1 MDSVF
6 ISYEHH
12 DSAVAD
18 DLCAYLENNGHAC
31 WIAPRDI
38 VAGENYAGEIIR
50 GVKGACAFIVICSS
64 FTKDSGHVLN
74 EVSIAFD
81 QKIQIIPYCIEDT
94 DLGDNMDY
102 YLAAIHRIISTG
114 NRDDDFKTILETLE
128 NGRSL
133 PTQKDNKQRN
143 KHIGIIAALVAIIIA
158 VATAIAAGKIN
169 KSGSEASSSIPAPAE
184 EAVQIQEQVE
194 ESIAPESTEALTPA
208 TSEVQEPHHVK
219 IADEH
224 QAAPVVAEV
233 MEQDFPAA
241 IEEPVMDDAAQNA
254 VEADEEPAQEVQAKP
269 LRESLADAK
278 ALAELEGLA
287 EYYHVTINTSAQ
299 TIAESYLLICAQ
311 DGQIQYALSPQDASG
326 SRVNLRTGEKVDRI
340 DYTKGARVE
349 YVKL

>member
-1 MDSVF
+1 MNSVF
-6 ISYEHH
+6 ISFEHH

-50 GVKGACAFIVICSS
+50 GVKGSCAFIVVCSN

-114 NRDDDFKTILETLE
+114 NRDADFKTILETLE

-133 PTQKDNKQRN
+133 PINKDNKQRN
-143 KHIGIIAALVAIIIA
+143 KHIGIIAALAAIIIA
-158 VATAIAAGKIN
+158 AAAAIAAGKIS

-184 EAVQIQEQVE
+184 EAVQVQEQVE
-194 ESIAPESTEALTPA
+194 DFIAPEPPEVLATAASEAQEPARTKPAEEHQSTTTLAEVTKLDSPAIVEDPIVDDIVPENNPA
-208 TSEVQEPHHVK
+208 T
-219 IADEH
+219 
-224 QAAPVVAEV
+224 
-233 MEQDFPAA
+233 
-241 IEEPVMDDAAQNA
+241 EELSP
-254 VEADEEPAQEVQAKP
+254 EVQAKP
-269 LRESLADAK
+269 LRESLAGVK
-278 ALAELEGLA
+278 TLSELEGVA
-287 EYYHVTINTSAQ
+287 DYYHVTINTSAQ
-299 TIAESYLLICAQ
+299 TLAESYLLICTQ
-311 DGQIQYALSPQDASG
+311 EGQIQYALSPQDASG

-349 YVKL
+349 YVKP